1 MGLAYVS
8 AVCDRPK
15 AACIN
20 EDNGLLLG
28 IVVAHEVGHT

>member
-8 AVCDRPK
+8 AVCDRQK

-20 EDNGLLLG
+20 EDSGLVLG
-28 IVVAHEVGHT
+28 VVVAHEVGHT